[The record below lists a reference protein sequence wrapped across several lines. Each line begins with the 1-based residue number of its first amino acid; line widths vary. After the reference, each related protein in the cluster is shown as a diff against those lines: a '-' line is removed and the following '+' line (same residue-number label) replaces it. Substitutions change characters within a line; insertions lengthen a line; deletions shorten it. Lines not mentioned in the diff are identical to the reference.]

1 MSLNLFK
8 AVGSVPKKAMLSV
21 VIGTGAW
28 GVRSGVIDM
37 FPPKIRIEKRKSAR
51 LPFLCVLVLSAA
63 LQCSH
68 FLQFVRDSPIDEI
81 VDSDAC

>member
-1 MSLNLFK
+1 MGFFDL
-8 AVGSVPKKAMLSV
+8 
-21 VIGTGAW
+21 
-28 GVRSGVIDM
+28 
-37 FPPKIRIEKRKSAR
+37 FPPKLKIEKRKSVAASVS
-51 LPFLCVLVLSAA
+51 LCLVLVSAA

>member
-1 MSLNLFK
+1 MSRKKFQCNGVTVLFPK
-8 AVGSVPKKAMLSV
+8 DENRETEVIAASVSSCL
-21 VIGTGAW
+21 
-28 GVRSGVIDM
+28 
-37 FPPKIRIEKRKSAR
+37 
-51 LPFLCVLVLSAA
+51 VLVSAA

>member
-1 MSLNLFK
+1 MGFFDLF
-8 AVGSVPKKAMLSV
+8 PKDKNRETEVSR
-21 VIGTGAW
+21 GF
-28 GVRSGVIDM
+28 R
-37 FPPKIRIEKRKSAR
+37 
-51 LPFLCVLVLSAA
+51 FLCVLVLSAA

>member
-1 MSLNLFK
+1 MGFFAL
-8 AVGSVPKKAMLSV
+8 
-21 VIGTGAW
+21 
-28 GVRSGVIDM
+28 
-37 FPPKIRIEKRKSAR
+37 FPPKLKIEKRKSVAASVS
-51 LPFLCVLVLSAA
+51 LCLVLVSAA